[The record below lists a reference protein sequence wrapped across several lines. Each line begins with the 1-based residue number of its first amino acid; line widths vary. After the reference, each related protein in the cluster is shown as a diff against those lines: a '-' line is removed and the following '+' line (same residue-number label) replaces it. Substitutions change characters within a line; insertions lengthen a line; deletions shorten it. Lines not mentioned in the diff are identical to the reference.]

1 MTNKELSQAIRKA
14 LKENGFTSKDYS
26 IRVRDSLYDTAVDIR
41 IKNPLVRLSQIEDI
55 AKQFKK
61 VDWDEHAQEIL
72 AGCNIYVHCQY
83 DWGIFDEV
91 AAPYLET
98 SKSVFNSDKYD
109 GRKIADNGIKEIH
122 FVKVNSVEARLIE
135 YNNEQNKQTP
145 NSYLIRCPEG
155 LAVAMWRFKNLG
167 TIYA

>member
-14 LKENGFTSKDYS
+14 LKENDFTSKDYS

-41 IKNPLVRLSQIEDI
+41 VKNPFVRISQIEEI
-55 AKQFKK
+55 AKQFEK
-61 VDWDEHAQEIL
+61 VDWDENTCEIL

-91 AAPYLET
+91 SAPYLET
-98 SKSVFNSDKYD
+98 SKNVFNSDKYN
-109 GRKIADNGIKEIH
+109 GKKIAENPKREIH
-122 FVKVNSVEARLIE
+122 FIKINSVEARLIE
-135 YNNEQNKQTP
+135 YDNEQNKQAL